1 MPEAPWGRAT
11 RWLTVMTLD
20 PAAFGADVETV
31 RLALEHANIES
42 RPVWKPLHL
51 QPVFES
57 CEAVGGTV
65 AEEFFARG
73 LCLPSGSN
81 LTAADLA
88 RVADVICAAAGRSR
102 VRRSARTAAYSHRLP
117 AAIRTD

>member
-51 QPVFES
+51 QPIFGGCES
-57 CEAVGGTV
+57 IGGVV
-65 AEEFFARG
+65 AEDFFARG

-81 LTAADLA
+81 LATADLA
-88 RVADVICAAAGRSR
+88 RVADVVCAAAGRSR
-102 VRRSARTAAYSHRLP
+102 VRRRARTSTYSHRRP
-117 AAIRTD
+117 AAISAE